1 MIRANRLHNRKGMVI
16 GMKRLLFGA
25 FGSALSA
32 VLLSAALC
40 GCSTVL
46 PGTDAPKLDQPFS
59 AEAEIQFGS
68 ESCKA
73 QIKRF
78 SEKSWEL
85 CITEPYALEGLIVTI
100 RDGETTL
107 SMYGLEGFADFSE
120 EAVSIAKLISD
131 ALDAAKDGTV
141 SKNGELTAVT
151 GDSEN
156 AHYMLTLDAAGKPS
170 ELTLSGR
177 GVSMKLLGFAE
188 LPISEQGD
196 GEEQNSEE
204 DDEAAETYV
213 TVE

>member
-1 MIRANRLHNRKGMVI
+1 
-16 GMKRLLFGA
+16 MKHLF
-25 FGSALSA
+25 FRTFCLVLSA
-32 VLLSAALC
+32 VFLSAMLC
-40 GCSTVL
+40 SCSAVL
-46 PGTDAPKLDQPFS
+46 PITDAPKLDCPFS

-85 CITEPYALEGLIVTI
+85 CVTEPYALEGLIVTI

-120 EAVSIAKLISD
+120 EAVSVARLISD
-131 ALDAAKDGTV
+131 ALDAAKEGTA
-141 SKNGELTAVT
+141 SKNGELTTVT

-156 AHYMLTLDAAGKPS
+156 AHYTLTLDAAGAPS

-177 GVSMKLLGFAE
+177 GISMKLMSFTE
-188 LPISEQGD
+188 LPIPEQAD
-196 GEEQNSEE
+196 GEGSGET
-204 DDEAAETYV
+204 DEPYV